1 MATQRIAF
9 TEWTPDLPGVAE
21 NLSIAKNVVPT
32 ALGYNPFPLGVDYSA
47 AASENL
53 NNVFAGK
60 FSATT
65 NIFAGGA
72 TKLFKLDGADLSMD
86 NVSKSGNYSAI
97 VKWNF
102 TQFGNTIIAA
112 NNVNILQSYTLGSSS
127 LFADL
132 NASAPVAK
140 YVTVV
145 RDFVVAA
152 NLDAGSNAN
161 KVQWS
166 NINDETNW
174 TPGAASQSDYQIISD
189 GGNITGMTGGEV
201 GLIFL
206 DRAVVRMSYI
216 GSPLFFQFDTISRNI
231 GCVEGSSVVQYG
243 GTSYF
248 LGADGFYSCD
258 GSTIT
263 AIGTQKVDAWFYANA
278 NQSKLNLMSST
289 IDPFRKIV
297 VWEFIDNFA
306 QNTLLIYNWQVQ
318 KWSYCT
324 TDVDVVASSASAGM
338 TLEGLDLYGN
348 MDTLTTSL
356 DDALWTG
363 GKFLFAGARDTK
375 VVTFTG
381 ANSTAQLTTGDIGSE
396 VTSIVTLARPVVDN
410 GSGSV
415 AIASRTLLS
424 AVPELGS
431 YTAADSEN
439 RVSLRSSGKYHR
451 LSVIPTGS
459 NWSNAIGIDIDIT
472 PQGTR

>member
-1 MATQRIAF
+1 MATQRITF
-9 TEWTPDLPGVAE
+9 TEWTPDLAGVAE
-21 NLSIAKNVVPT
+21 NLSIAKNVVPS
-32 ALGYNPFPLGVDYSA
+32 ALGYNPFPLAVDYSA

-60 FSATT
+60 FSSTT
-65 NIFAGGA
+65 TVFAGGA
-72 TKLFKLDGADLSMD
+72 TKLFKFDGADLSMD
-86 NVSKSGNYSAI
+86 NVSKTGNYSSV

-112 NNVNILQSYTLGSSS
+112 NNINKLQAYTLGSSS
-127 LFADL
+127 TFDDLSAD
-132 NASAPVAK
+132 APVAE

-145 RDFVVAA
+145 RDFVVASS
-152 NLDAGSNAN
+152 LDSGSNSN

-174 TPGAASQSDYQIISD
+174 TTGAASQSDYQIISD
-189 GGNITGMTGGEV
+189 GGNIHGMTGGEV

-206 DRAVVRMSYI
+206 DRAIVRMSYI
-216 GSPLFFQFDTISRNI
+216 GSPLFFQFDTISRGV
-231 GCVEGSSVVQYG
+231 GCVEGNTVVQYG
-243 GTSYF
+243 SMTYF

-258 GSTIT
+258 GTTVT
-263 AIGTQKVDAWFYANA
+263 AIGTQKVDAWFYANS
-278 NQSKLNLMSST
+278 NPSKLNLMSST
-289 IDPFRKIV
+289 IDPIRKIV
-297 VWEFIDNFA
+297 VWAFIDNFA

-324 TDVDVVASSASAGM
+324 TDVDYVASSASAGM

-356 DDALWTG
+356 DDALWSG
-363 GKFLFAGARDTK
+363 GKFLFAGARDNK
-375 VVTFTG
+375 IVTFTG
-381 ANSTAQLTTGDIGSE
+381 ANSSAQLTTGDIGDG
-396 VTSIVTLARPVVDN
+396 VTSVVTLARPIVDN

-415 AIASRTLLS
+415 AIASRMLLS

-431 YTAADSEN
+431 YTAADSDN

-451 LSVIPTGS
+451 LSVIPSGDR
-459 NWSNAIGIDIDIT
+459 WSNAIGVDIDVS

>member
-1 MATQRIAF
+1 
-9 TEWTPDLPGVAE
+9 
-21 NLSIAKNVVPT
+21 VPS
-32 ALGYNPFPLGVDYSA
+32 ALGYNPFPTAVDYSA
-47 AASENL
+47 AASEDL

-60 FSATT
+60 FSSTT
-65 NIFAGGA
+65 TVFAGGA
-72 TKLFKLDGADLSMD
+72 TKLFKFDGADLSMD
-86 NVSKSGNYSAI
+86 NVSKTGNYSSV

-112 NNVNILQSYTLGSSS
+112 NNVNKLQGYTLGSSTTFDDLS
-127 LFADL
+127 AD
-132 NASAPVAK
+132 APVAE

-152 NLDAGSNAN
+152 SLDGGSNAN

-174 TPGAASQSDYQIISD
+174 TTGAASQSDYQIISD
-189 GGNITGMTGGEV
+189 GGNIHGMTGGEV

-206 DRAVVRMSYI
+206 DRAIVRMSYI
-216 GSPLFFQFDTISRNI
+216 GSPLFFQFDTISRGV
-231 GCVEGSSVVQYG
+231 GCVEGNTVVQYG
-243 GTSYF
+243 SMTYF

-258 GSTIT
+258 GSTVT

-278 NQSKLNLMSST
+278 NPSKLNLMSST

-297 VWEFIDNFA
+297 VWKFIDNFA

-356 DDALWTG
+356 DDALWSG
-363 GKFLFAGARDTK
+363 GKFLFAGARDNK
-375 VVTFTG
+375 IVTFTG
-381 ANSTAQLTTGDIGSE
+381 ANSTAQIETGDIGSE
-396 VTSIVTLARPVVDN
+396 ATSVVTLARPVVDN

-415 AIASRTLLS
+415 AISSRMLLS
-424 AVPELGS
+424 EVAQLGS
-431 YTAADSEN
+431 YIPASNEN
-439 RVSLRSSGKYHR
+439 RVALRSSGKYHR
-451 LSVIPTGS
+451 LSLIPTGDR
-459 NWSNAIGIDIDIT
+459 WSNAIGIDIDII